1 MNKLLEKVKG
11 LWEKFKTQ
19 SKKIKI
25 AIFVCCVAVLIAI
38 ISTMI
43 YASSNKY
50 QVLFSNLDPKDAQ
63 TILAKLNEQKV
74 TTKIQGDTILVPNDQ
89 VDQLRLELAPELKS
103 GSSGYELMDSGSS
116 FGMTD
121 EEFKVKKLRMQE
133 GELEK
138 TIKSFSQV
146 ESARVHITPST
157 DSVFVKESSPG
168 KAAVYLKLKTG
179 SEITKDQVKSIV
191 ALVSGSTEN
200 VPKENI
206 EVIDD
211 KMNLLT
217 ANLSDDE
224 NQLMSSETLN
234 KQYALEKNYESK
246 LQKEIINLL
255 EPVIGKDKI
264 RANVN
269 VDLDFDSKQ
278 QTQTVLD
285 PNKVVVSQQT
295 IKEINNTGADGN
307 ISESPV
313 DNNISNTI
321 DDTQNTKS
329 NSSREEQKNNYEIGK
344 TETKVI
350 SAPGE
355 VKRMTASV
363 VVDGNLDAA
372 TQQAIE
378 NAVSNAIGFN
388 SVRGD
393 QISVLGMN
401 FDPSLKEDTQNQV
414 DTFNAEAKQK
424 EMEKYIIAG
433 AAGLLVLIILIIILI
448 IKKRRK
454 KSKNEYDDEAQLLDA
469 VIGDEKEPEIFE
481 PIEFE
486 TNNEKIHMENEIKK
500 YATEKPEQVVEIIKA
515 WLSEDER

>member
-25 AIFVCCVAVLIAI
+25 AIFVSCVAVIIAI
-38 ISTMI
+38 ASTAI
-43 YASSNKY
+43 YTSSNKY

-74 TTKIQGDTILVPNDQ
+74 TTKIQGDTILVPNDK

-138 TIKSFSQV
+138 TIKSFSQI

-157 DSVFVKESSPG
+157 DSVFVKESTPG
-168 KAAVYLKLKTG
+168 KAAVYLELKTG

-217 ANLSDDE
+217 ANLNDDE
-224 NQLMSSETLN
+224 NEMMSSESLD
-234 KQYALEKNYESK
+234 KQYSLEKNYESK
-246 LQKEIINLL
+246 LQKEIVSLL
-255 EPVIGKDKI
+255 EPVIGKDKVK
-264 RANVN
+264 ATVN

-295 IKEINNTGADGN
+295 IKEVNNTDADGN

-313 DNNISNTI
+313 DNNISNTT
-321 DDTQNTKS
+321 DDTNNTKS

-401 FDPSLKEDTQNQV
+401 FDPSLKEDTQNQT
-414 DTFNAEAKQK
+414 DAFNAEAKQK
-424 EMEKYIIAG
+424 EMQKYMIMGAIALLALIVIIVI
-433 AAGLLVLIILIIILI
+433 LV
-448 IKKRRK
+448 KKRRK
-454 KSKNEYDDEAQLLDA
+454 NAKDEYDDDTQLLD
-469 VIGDEKEPEIFE
+469 VVVGDEKEPEIFE

-486 TNNEKIHMENEIKK
+486 TKNEKIHMENEIKK
-500 YATEKPEQVVEIIKA
+500 YATDKPEQVVEIIKS

>member
-1 MNKLLEKVKG
+1 MKKLLEKVKG
-11 LWEKFKTQ
+11 LWDKFKNQ

-25 AIFVCCVAVLIAI
+25 AIFISFIAVVIAI
-38 ISTMI
+38 VSTI
-43 YASSNKY
+43 VYASSNKY

-89 VDQLRLELAPELKS
+89 VDQLRLQLAPELKS

-121 EEFKVKKLRMQE
+121 EEFKIKKLRMQE

-138 TIKSFSQV
+138 TIKSFSQI

-157 DSVFVKESSPG
+157 ESVFAKESSPG
-168 KAAVYLKLKTG
+168 KAAVYLQIKPG
-179 SEITKDQVKSIV
+179 SEITKEQVKSIV
-191 ALVSGSTEN
+191 ALISGSTEN

-217 ANLSDDE
+217 ADLNDDE
-224 NQLMSSETLN
+224 NKTMNSESLD
-234 KQYALEKNYESK
+234 KQYSLEKNYESK
-246 LQKEIINLL
+246 LQKEIVSLL
-255 EPVIGKDKI
+255 EPVIGKDKVK
-264 RANVN
+264 ANVN

-295 IKEINNTGADGN
+295 IKEANNTGDNGSV
-307 ISESPV
+307 SESPV
-313 DNNISNTI
+313 DNNISNTTENNK
-321 DDTQNTKS
+321 DTKN

-372 TQQAIE
+372 TQKAVE
-378 NAVSNAIGFN
+378 DAVSNAIGFN

-401 FDPSLKEDTQNQV
+401 FDPSLKEAAQNQA
-414 DTFNAEAKQK
+414 DAINAEAKQK
-424 EMEKYIIAG
+424 EMKKYIIMG
-433 AAGLLVLIILIIILI
+433 AIALAVLIIVIIILI
-448 IKKRRK
+448 RRRRK
-454 KSKNEYDDEAQLLDA
+454 KLEDEYEDETQLLD
-469 VIGDEKEPEIFE
+469 VVVGDEKEPDIFE

-486 TNNEKIHMENEIKK
+486 TKNEKIYMENEIKK
-500 YATEKPEQVVEIIKA
+500 YATEKPEQVVEIIKS

>member
-25 AIFVCCVAVLIAI
+25 AIFVSCVAVIIAI
-38 ISTMI
+38 ASTVI
-43 YASSNKY
+43 YTSSNKY

-74 TTKIQGDTILVPNDQ
+74 ITKIQGDTILVPNDK

-138 TIKSFSQV
+138 TIKSFSQI

-157 DSVFVKESSPG
+157 DSVFVKESTPG
-168 KAAVYLKLKTG
+168 KAAVYLELKTG

-217 ANLSDDE
+217 ANLNDDE
-224 NQLMSSETLN
+224 NEMMSSESLD
-234 KQYALEKNYESK
+234 KQYSLEKNYESK
-246 LQKEIINLL
+246 LQKEIVSLL
-255 EPVIGKDKI
+255 EPVIGKDKVK
-264 RANVN
+264 ATVN

-295 IKEINNTGADGN
+295 IKEVNNTDADGN

-313 DNNISNTI
+313 DNNIGNTT
-321 DDTQNTKS
+321 DDTNNTKS

-401 FDPSLKEDTQNQV
+401 FDPSLKEDTQNQT
-414 DTFNAEAKQK
+414 DSFNAEAKQK
-424 EMEKYIIAG
+424 EMQKYMIMGAIALLALIVIIVI
-433 AAGLLVLIILIIILI
+433 LV
-448 IKKRRK
+448 KKRRK
-454 KSKNEYDDEAQLLDA
+454 NAKDEYDDDTQLLD
-469 VIGDEKEPEIFE
+469 VVVGDEKEPEIFE

-486 TNNEKIHMENEIKK
+486 TKNEKIHMENEIKK
-500 YATEKPEQVVEIIKA
+500 YATDKPEQVVEIIKS